1 MFEEYL
7 QDSYE
12 FLLLAQKAKNEREAR
27 RYYRAAAFYAAG
39 AIESFL
45 NYVAQSFAHAATI
58 TAHEIAFL
66 NDKSLIYS
74 PDKLKVIEKTE
85 YHKIEDKLKVLIRRF
100 LPTLNLGIT
109 TWWSELQEFKDFR
122 DSLVHPKKS
131 EDETDIA
138 TYNTRVSAG
147 LRATIQGMNEIS
159 KGIFK
164 SPIRKQLLDLMPE

>member
-7 QDSYE
+7 QDAYG
-12 FLLLAQKAKNEREAR
+12 FLLIAQKSTDSREAR
-27 RYYRAAAFYAAG
+27 RYYRAAAFYIAG

-45 NYVAQSFAHAATI
+45 NYVAQSFAHAATLSP
-58 TAHEIAFL
+58 HEIAFL
-66 NDKSLIYS
+66 NDKNLIYS
-74 PDKLKVIEKTE
+74 PDKLKVLEKTE
-85 YHKIEDKLKVLIRRF
+85 YHKIEDKLKVLIKRF
-100 LPTLNLGIT
+100 LPALDLGRT

-131 EDETDIA
+131 EDETDIN
-138 TYNTRVSAG
+138 TYNTKVSSG

-164 SPIRKQLLDLMPE
+164 RPIRKQLLDLMPE